1 MGENIPH
8 SGYIKKIGNIS
19 YISQDTAFLKGYL
32 GEFAKVENIDIEDLK
47 RTLIKL
53 GFKNTQF
60 EKEINDWSQ
69 GQKKKLL
76 IAKSLC
82 EKAEIYIWDEPLNFI
97 DVISRMQ
104 IEDLILKEKP
114 TMLFVEHDTSFGEKI
129 ATKIVD
135 L

>member
-1 MGENIPH
+1 M
-8 SGYIKKIGNIS
+8 
-19 YISQDTAFLKGYL
+19 
-32 GEFAKVENIDIEDLK
+32 
-47 RTLIKL
+47 
-53 GFKNTQF
+53 
-60 EKEINDWSQ
+60 
-69 GQKKKLL
+69 
-76 IAKSLC
+76 C

>member
-60 EKEINDWSQ
+60 EKEINDWS
-69 GQKKKLL
+69 
-76 IAKSLC
+76 
-82 EKAEIYIWDEPLNFI
+82 
-97 DVISRMQ
+97 
-104 IEDLILKEKP
+104 
-114 TMLFVEHDTSFGEKI
+114 
-129 ATKIVD
+129 
-135 L
+135 